1 MKWCPVL
8 VALERSLLYE
18 LPHQLLVCYYSN
30 HICLHIGQIISF
42 SFANK
47 LSNYYNMFT
56 ETTNY
61 HQLTIILQIN
71 GSIILR
77 TQNSALVTQTLL

>member
-30 HICLHIGQIISF
+30 HICLHIW
-42 SFANK
+42 
-47 LSNYYNMFT
+47 SNY
-56 ETTNY
+56 
-61 HQLTIILQIN
+61 IIFICK
-71 GSIILR
+71 
-77 TQNSALVTQTLL
+77 